1 MIPVNM
7 SRYNKDWKHC
17 QFINNFFDISHSQ
30 TCIDQKCSFRA
41 TQQITMCFFPV
52 LIFTNCICIFINFFY
67 RKPVLHPDSSFKYS
81 SHIWIQEAQTIPA
94 TLPFFYYTCF
104 FYIQAT
110 ISKIFPFKISTF
122 YGILLETKT
131 AELIREGGLIYGASR
146 NKNH

>member
-1 MIPVNM
+1 MGKFSIWENERCKLFIP
-7 SRYNKDWKHC
+7 R
-17 QFINNFFDISHSQ
+17 DIHRDI
-30 TCIDQKCSFRA
+30 TAFRF
-41 TQQITMCFFPV
+41 QQITMCFFPV